1 MNRPPVESYA
11 QFMAR
16 RNTGASAPP
25 PPPAAP
31 KRQQPNTAPPVRPRR
46 LLVKRDESPINKTP
60 MELRDDLN
68 KALGSIAIL
77 SVQISRSSGGDTGN
91 VSITLMENLLAS
103 KLYGKIGENLAIIP
117 GALSLHL
124 DSPIVQMVVHGVPT
138 SLPLE
143 SLQQELTT
151 FNPGL
156 VMASSPR
163 WLTKPEQRKDKKA
176 SSIVIALS
184 GNKAQDVASRPR
196 LFAFSATLRAERKLR
211 FGPTTQCAKCQKF
224 GHHTNKCNNPPACC
238 SCSSFHLT
246 AAHSSPTS
254 TCSANGRPCS
264 HTLAKCANCSGP
276 HESHFKDCPRRL
288 PSTEGDDMEEVVSVF
303 PSPFLWP

>member
-1 MNRPPVESYA
+1 
-11 QFMAR
+11 
-16 RNTGASAPP
+16 
-25 PPPAAP
+25 
-31 KRQQPNTAPPVRPRR
+31 
-46 LLVKRDESPINKTP
+46 

-77 SVQISRSSGGDTGN
+77 SIQISCSSGGDTAN

-151 FNPGL
+151 YNPGL
-156 VMASSPR
+156 VMASTPR

-176 SSIVIALS
+176 SSVVIVLS

-224 GHHTNKCNNPPACC
+224 GHYTNKCNNPPACRW
-238 SCSSFHLT
+238 CSSPHLT
-246 AAHSSPTS
+246 GAHSCPTS
-254 TCSANGRPCS
+254 TCSANGLHVP
-264 HTLAKCANCSGP
+264 TL
-276 HESHFKDCPRRL
+276 
-288 PSTEGDDMEEVVSVF
+288 
-303 PSPFLWP
+303 